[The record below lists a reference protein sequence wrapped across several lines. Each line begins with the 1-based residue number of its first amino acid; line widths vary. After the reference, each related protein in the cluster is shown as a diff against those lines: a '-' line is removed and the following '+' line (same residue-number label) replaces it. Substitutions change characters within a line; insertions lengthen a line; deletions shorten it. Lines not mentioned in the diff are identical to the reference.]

1 MPSSFSFEICGRNK
15 FLKGKTRLENIP
27 IPRRKDRYFR
37 ILFYYFYF
45 VCIRYTLV
53 TISFAFTHL
62 EKEQAWIPPEGNN
75 VFLLRICETIS
86 SYRLKCDVRETRTEK
101 RVKFTLKNEKIS
113 EGVIR
118 LPRKITF
125 LETRVH
131 VRWFLCLKSE
141 RTNRNRG
148 TPRFLDNKKIWVEK
162 GRKERNARG
171 RVSNNVS
178 NTDEIVK
185 VRSIF
190 TSKAVSCLFLFCK
203 TANENLK
210 FRNISNTTF
219 LHMSIIYNLSLR
231 GKIFANYKRFVVTK
245 VWTLLKA
252 FNFSK
257 GATNLFV

>member
-1 MPSSFSFEICGRNK
+1 MRCPRNEDGEKSKVYVEKWKNIRRRNSIAAKNYFS
-15 FLKGKTRLENIP
+15 
-27 IPRRKDRYFR
+27 
-37 ILFYYFYF
+37 
-45 VCIRYTLV
+45 
-53 TISFAFTHL
+53 
-62 EKEQAWIPPEGNN
+62 
-75 VFLLRICETIS
+75 
-86 SYRLKCDVRETRTEK
+86 
-101 RVKFTLKNEKIS
+101 
-113 EGVIR
+113 
-118 LPRKITF
+118 

-131 VRWFLCLKSE
+131 VRYFLCLKSE

-231 GKIFANYKRFVVTK
+231 GKIFANYKRFVVMK
-245 VWTLLKA
+245 IWTLLKA

-257 GATNLFV
+257 GTTNLFV